1 MTIAPPGGPTQK
13 HCLGPQ
19 VLLQCPV
26 YLWERSLAKPQVGR
40 RWEVNIGSCWDRES
54 LLNKFWI
61 YEAWEPA
68 LFSIGGLSG
77 SPCDESEGAQKY

>member
-1 MTIAPPGGPTQK
+1 MTIAPPRGPTQK

-19 VLLQCPV
+19 VLLQGLV
-26 YLWERSLAKPQVGR
+26 YLWKRSLVKPQVGR
-40 RWEVNIGSCWDRES
+40 GWEVNIGSRWDRES

-61 YEAWEPA
+61 DKAWKPA

-77 SPCDESEGAQKY
+77 SLCNESVGAQKY